1 MNAKILQKGEKIF
14 LPNDEKI
21 DKKCYEINNIENWA
35 NCFYNLKS
43 GKILERYKL
52 IISRTENNKF
62 FEALNYE
69 YGINNFP
76 LDTNKAFQIYKEAS
90 DTSNDTLSMFRLYRI
105 YKKDYK
111 KFNIRKRNFVL
122 EKFYIMKCF
131 AYLTKREKDSYLY
144 SRFNIGGEL
153 EYQLFDENGNTH
165 ERYSELIKF
174 LFKNYKMYNINIE
187 DIILID
193 SIMNK
198 KFFKRD
204 VCSSIKKLGNLTD
217 NGFPEAIY
225 NMGVIFDV
233 YNKKLYLEKLI
244 KMNYYRS
251 ACDYADTFNNR
262 EEALIF
268 LKKSLLNG
276 YYSHIKWYKKL
287 FFNINDIEDIFRK
300 PQLKSELMF
309 IFGAMIDAIIADE
322 IEILMDYIYLR
333 KVSIKHFNFAEE
345 FNTYLDLFTR
355 QILDYLMNFTKGTD
369 EENKRKIKLYYINN
383 DFQDK
388 IYTKFSMMYYQGVIG
403 LMEHNL
409 NEALNKLDYIE
420 KYGKYLYEKKYYQY
434 LKYKIKQKERK
445 IKKKNKEII
454 NDKDEDLIKLENQL
468 IKMYYEDF
476 TPEKIKNFPPSLFYI
491 LSKLYGT
498 SSISNKDIIF
508 EYVLLNRASNA
519 SLLKVNDNVYDSFE
533 QKYFQYKAKKKLEEK
548 NKEENFSELK
558 MAKGIINV
566 EGYGEDGTIC
576 PICFENKKS
585 SICLPCKHFFCGRCL
600 KKLLDKG
607 KCPICRTD
615 IKITF
620 DFNLKQENLIQSIL
634 SNSYIY

>member
-174 LFKNYKMYNINIE
+174 LFKKYNINIE

-204 VCSSIKKLGNLTD
+204 VCSSIKKLELL
-217 NGFPEAIY
+217 
-225 NMGVIFDV
+225 
-233 YNKKLYLEKLI
+233 LY
-244 KMNYYRS
+244 
-251 ACDYADTFNNR
+251 C
-262 EEALIF
+262 
-268 LKKSLLNG
+268 
-276 YYSHIKWYKKL
+276 
-287 FFNINDIEDIFRK
+287 
-300 PQLKSELMF
+300 
-309 IFGAMIDAIIADE
+309 
-322 IEILMDYIYLR
+322 
-333 KVSIKHFNFAEE
+333 
-345 FNTYLDLFTR
+345 
-355 QILDYLMNFTKGTD
+355 
-369 EENKRKIKLYYINN
+369 
-383 DFQDK
+383 
-388 IYTKFSMMYYQGVIG
+388 
-403 LMEHNL
+403 
-409 NEALNKLDYIE
+409 
-420 KYGKYLYEKKYYQY
+420 
-434 LKYKIKQKERK
+434 
-445 IKKKNKEII
+445 
-454 NDKDEDLIKLENQL
+454 
-468 IKMYYEDF
+468 
-476 TPEKIKNFPPSLFYI
+476 
-491 LSKLYGT
+491 
-498 SSISNKDIIF
+498 
-508 EYVLLNRASNA
+508 
-519 SLLKVNDNVYDSFE
+519 
-533 QKYFQYKAKKKLEEK
+533 
-548 NKEENFSELK
+548 
-558 MAKGIINV
+558 
-566 EGYGEDGTIC
+566 
-576 PICFENKKS
+576 
-585 SICLPCKHFFCGRCL
+585 
-600 KKLLDKG
+600 
-607 KCPICRTD
+607 
-615 IKITF
+615 
-620 DFNLKQENLIQSIL
+620 
-634 SNSYIY
+634 